1 MDSRTTRD
9 RGQALVELALIL
21 PVAILFLGAVL
32 DLGRVFYAQITVTN
46 AAREG
51 AFQASRTPDAYI
63 PGQDCTTATTTSNR
77 VVCRVQLEARGGIVT
92 IPASRISMDC
102 NPPGLPDPLDPLNP
116 CPATAGSTVTVTVTG
131 EMDLLLLHFLAPDG
145 RLDLGASAI
154 AQIEYLPT
162 PPVPTPAPTPTPSAT
177 PSPSPSATPSPTPG
191 TCSVPNFIGRR
202 RNDAQGMWSAS
213 GFTSSVTFQSGNGN
227 YWINYQSLAAG
238 ASQPCSAAIIV
249 GP

>member
-1 MDSRTTRD
+1 MDSRTRRD

-51 AFQASRTPDAYI
+51 AFQASRTPDAFV

-102 NPPGLPDPLDPLNP
+102 STPL
-116 CPATAGSTVTVTVTG
+116 CAATRGSTVTVTVTG

-177 PSPSPSATPSPTPG
+177 ASATPSATPSPTPSATPSPTPG
-191 TCSVPNFIGRR
+191 TCTVPAFIGRR
-202 RNDAQGMWSAS
+202 RNDAQGMWTAS
-213 GFTSSVTFQSGNGN
+213 GFTSAVTLQSGNGN

-238 ASQPCSAAIIV
+238 ATRPCTAAVIV

>member
-1 MDSRTTRD
+1 MDSRTRRD

-77 VVCRVQLEARGGIVT
+77 VVCRVQLEARGGVVT

-102 NPPGLPDPLDPLNP
+102 STPL
-116 CPATAGSTVTVTVTG
+116 CAAAAGSTVTVTVTG

-145 RLDLGASAI
+145 RLDLAASAI

-162 PPVPTPAPTPTPSAT
+162 PPVPTPAPTPTPSAS
-177 PSPSPSATPSPTPG
+177 PSPSPATCT
-191 TCSVPNFIGRR
+191 VPAFIGRR
-202 RNDAQGMWSAS
+202 RNDAQGMWTAS
-213 GFTSSVTFQSGNGN
+213 GFTSAVTLQSGSGN

-238 ASQPCSAAIIV
+238 ASQPCTAAIIV